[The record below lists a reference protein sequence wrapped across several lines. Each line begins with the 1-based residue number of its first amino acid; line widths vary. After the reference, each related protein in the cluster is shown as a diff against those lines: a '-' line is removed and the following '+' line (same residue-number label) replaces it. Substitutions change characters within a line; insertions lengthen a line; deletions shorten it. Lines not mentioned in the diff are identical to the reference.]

1 MIKNRARGT
10 NWGSRLPELSFWQ
23 IWNMSF
29 GFLGIQFGWG
39 LQMAN
44 MSAIYKYLGAA
55 DHAIAWLWI
64 AAPLTGLLIQ
74 PIVGQM
80 SDRCWTGLGRR
91 RPFILIGAIL
101 ASLSLVLMPNSP
113 TLWMAAGLLWVL
125 DGSINASMQPFR
137 ALVADNTPARQNSQG
152 FAMQS
157 LFIGLGGTVSSA
169 LPWMMT
175 NWFGVPVEKGGSGAI
190 PASVKLSFYIGA
202 VAFFSAVLYTILT
215 TKEYPPPPKELKKI
229 RLQKFDWTLGMGEI
243 AGLVM
248 RIPRRMWELGLVQF
262 FTWIGLFCM
271 WIYFSPAVAK
281 RLYQAN
287 PGSPGFAAA
296 VEWSGFCFAVYNA
309 VCFVFS
315 FLLIHLTKRFSAKPV
330 HAFCLGAGALGL
342 ISVLLADDKHV
353 LLLSMVGVGIAW
365 ASILS
370 MPYAMISSSLPK
382 QNMGAYMGIFNLFI
396 VIPQVVAT
404 LALGPA
410 MQFFLKDDPVQAV
423 AAGGVCFAIAALLTV
438 LVVTYRNPKTAVI
451 TSSGGAH

>member
-1 MIKNRARGT
+1 MNKPR
-10 NWGSRLPELSFWQ
+10 LSFWQ

-55 DHAIAWLWI
+55 DHEIAWLWI

-91 RPFILIGAIL
+91 RPFILVGAIL
-101 ASLSLVLMPNSP
+101 ASLSLILMPNSP

-137 ALVADNTPARQNSQG
+137 ALVADNTPEEQNSQG

-157 LFIGLGGTVSSA
+157 LFIGLGGTISSA

-175 NWFGVPVEKGGSGAI
+175 NWFGVPVEDAGGGHI

-202 VAFFSAVLYTILT
+202 VAFLAAVVYTVFA
-215 TKEYPPPPKELKKI
+215 TKEYPPSDKELAEI
-229 RLQKFDWTLGMGEI
+229 RARKFDWTLGLGEI
-243 AGLVM
+243 AGLIL

-281 RLYQAN
+281 RIFQAT
-287 PGSPGFAAA
+287 PDSPEFGAA
-296 VEWSGFCFAVYNA
+296 VEWAGFCFAVYNA
-309 VCFVFS
+309 VCFFFS
-315 FLLIHLTKRFSAKPV
+315 FALIALTKRLSAKLV
-330 HAFCLGAGALGL
+330 HTFCLLAGGVGL
-342 ISVLLADDKHV
+342 ASVLVATDKNI
-353 LLLSMVGVGIAW
+353 LLLSMTGVGIAW

-370 MPYAMISSSLPK
+370 MPYAMVSTALPK
-382 QNMGAYMGIFNLFI
+382 ENMGAYMGIFNLFI

-404 LALGPA
+404 LALGPV
-410 MQFFLKDDPVQAV
+410 MQFFLGDDPVKAV
-423 AAGGVCFAIAALLTV
+423 AAGGVSFGIAAILTL
-438 LVVTYRNPKTAVI
+438 LVVSYRAPKGGLGTV
-451 TSSGGAH
+451 SGGGGH

>member
-1 MIKNRARGT
+1 MNKPR
-10 NWGSRLPELSFWQ
+10 LSFWQ

-55 DHAIAWLWI
+55 DHEIAWLWI

-91 RPFILIGAIL
+91 RPFILVGAIL
-101 ASLSLVLMPNSP
+101 ASLSLILMPNSP

-137 ALVADNTPARQNSQG
+137 ALVADNTPEEQNSQG

-175 NWFGVPVEKGGSGAI
+175 NWFGVPVEQAGGGHI

-202 VAFFSAVLYTILT
+202 VAFLAAVVYTVLT
-215 TKEYPPPPKELKKI
+215 TREYPPSDKELAEI
-229 RLQKFDWTLGMGEI
+229 RSRKFDWSLGLGEI

-248 RIPRRMWELGLVQF
+248 RIPRRMWELGVVQF

-281 RLYQAN
+281 RLYQAT
-287 PGSPGFAAA
+287 PDSP
-296 VEWSGFCFAVYNA
+296 EFAVA
-309 VCFVFS
+309 
-315 FLLIHLTKRFSAKPV
+315 LL
-330 HAFCLGAGALGL
+330 
-342 ISVLLADDKHV
+342 
-353 LLLSMVGVGIAW
+353 
-365 ASILS
+365 
-370 MPYAMISSSLPK
+370 
-382 QNMGAYMGIFNLFI
+382 
-396 VIPQVVAT
+396 
-404 LALGPA
+404 
-410 MQFFLKDDPVQAV
+410 FFLCPDPPHQAV
-423 AAGGVCFAIAALLTV
+423 QRQACSCCLSVGRSRRARFRPGGERQIRSPSLHGRRRHRLGQHPFHALRHGQHISTQRK
-438 LVVTYRNPKTAVI
+438 Y
-451 TSSGGAH
+451 GGLHGHL

>member
-1 MIKNRARGT
+1 
-10 NWGSRLPELSFWQ
+10 
-23 IWNMSF
+23 MSF

-55 DHAIAWLWI
+55 DHEIAWLWI

-91 RPFILIGAIL
+91 RPFILVGAIL
-101 ASLSLVLMPNSP
+101 ASLSLILMPNSP

-137 ALVADNTPARQNSQG
+137 ALVADNTPEEQNSQG

-157 LFIGLGGTVSSA
+157 LFIGLGGTISSA

-175 NWFGVPVEKGGSGAI
+175 NWFGVPVEDAGGGHI

-202 VAFFSAVLYTILT
+202 VAFLAAVVYTVLA
-215 TKEYPPPPKELKKI
+215 TKEYPPSDKELAEI
-229 RLQKFDWTLGMGEI
+229 RARKFDWTLGLGEI
-243 AGLVM
+243 AGLIL

-281 RLYQAN
+281 RIFQAT
-287 PGSPGFAAA
+287 PDSPEFGAA
-296 VEWSGFCFAVYNA
+296 VEWAGFCFAVYNA
-309 VCFVFS
+309 VCFFFS
-315 FLLIHLTKRFSAKPV
+315 FALIALTKRLSAKLV
-330 HAFCLGAGALGL
+330 HTFCLLAGGVGL
-342 ISVLLADDKHV
+342 ASVLVATDKNI
-353 LLLSMVGVGIAW
+353 LLLSMTGVGIAW

-370 MPYAMISSSLPK
+370 MPYAMVSTALPK
-382 QNMGAYMGIFNLFI
+382 ENMGAYMGIFNLFI

-404 LALGPA
+404 LALGPV
-410 MQFFLKDDPVQAV
+410 MQFFLGDDPVKAV
-423 AAGGVCFAIAALLTV
+423 AAGGVSFGIAAILTL
-438 LVVTYRNPKTAVI
+438 LVVSYRAPKGGLGTV
-451 TSSGGAH
+451 SGGGGH

>member
-1 MIKNRARGT
+1 MNKPR
-10 NWGSRLPELSFWQ
+10 LSFWQ

-55 DHAIAWLWI
+55 DHEIAWLWI

-91 RPFILIGAIL
+91 RPFILVGAIL
-101 ASLSLVLMPNSP
+101 ASLSLILMPNSP

-137 ALVADNTPARQNSQG
+137 ALVADNTPEEQNSQG

-157 LFIGLGGTVSSA
+157 LFIGLGGTISSA

-175 NWFGVPVEKGGSGAI
+175 NWFGVPVEDAGGGHI

-202 VAFFSAVLYTILT
+202 VAFLAAVVYTVLA
-215 TKEYPPPPKELKKI
+215 TKEYPPSDKELAEI
-229 RLQKFDWTLGMGEI
+229 RARKFDWTLGLGEI
-243 AGLVM
+243 AGLIL

-281 RLYQAN
+281 RIFQAT
-287 PGSPGFAAA
+287 PDSPEFGAA
-296 VEWSGFCFAVYNA
+296 VEWAGFCFAVYNA
-309 VCFVFS
+309 VCFFFS
-315 FLLIHLTKRFSAKPV
+315 FALIALTKRLSAKLV
-330 HAFCLGAGALGL
+330 HTFCLLAGGVGL
-342 ISVLLADDKHV
+342 ASVLVATDKNI
-353 LLLSMVGVGIAW
+353 LLLSMTGVGIAW

-370 MPYAMISSSLPK
+370 MPYAMVSTALPK
-382 QNMGAYMGIFNLFI
+382 ENMGAYMGIFNLFI

-404 LALGPA
+404 LALGPV
-410 MQFFLKDDPVQAV
+410 MQFFLGDDPVKAV
-423 AAGGVCFAIAALLTV
+423 AAGGVSFGIAAILTL
-438 LVVTYRNPKTAVI
+438 LVVSYRAPKGGLGTV
-451 TSSGGAH
+451 SGGGGH

>member
-1 MIKNRARGT
+1 
-10 NWGSRLPELSFWQ
+10 
-23 IWNMSF
+23 MSF

-55 DHAIAWLWI
+55 DHEIAWLWI

-91 RPFILIGAIL
+91 RPFILVGAIL
-101 ASLSLVLMPNSP
+101 ASLSLILMPNSP

-137 ALVADNTPARQNSQG
+137 ALVADNTPEEQNSQG

-157 LFIGLGGTVSSA
+157 LFIGLGGTISSA

-175 NWFGVPVEKGGSGAI
+175 NWFGVPVEDAGGGYI

-202 VAFFSAVLYTILT
+202 VAFLAAVVYTVLA
-215 TKEYPPPPKELKKI
+215 TKEYPPSDKELAEI
-229 RLQKFDWTLGMGEI
+229 RARKFDWTLGLGEI
-243 AGLVM
+243 AGLIL

-281 RLYQAN
+281 RIFQAT
-287 PGSPGFAAA
+287 PDSPEFGAA
-296 VEWSGFCFAVYNA
+296 VEWAGFCFAVYNA
-309 VCFVFS
+309 VCFFFS
-315 FLLIHLTKRFSAKPV
+315 FALIALTKRLSAKLV
-330 HAFCLGAGALGL
+330 HTFCLLAGAVGL
-342 ISVLLADDKHV
+342 ASVLVATDKNI
-353 LLLSMVGVGIAW
+353 LLLSMTGVGIAW

-370 MPYAMISSSLPK
+370 MPYAMVSTALPK
-382 QNMGAYMGIFNLFI
+382 ENMGAYMGIFNLFI

-404 LALGPA
+404 LALGPV
-410 MQFFLKDDPVQAV
+410 MQFFLGDDPVKAV
-423 AAGGVCFAIAALLTV
+423 ATGGVSFGIAAILTL
-438 LVVTYRNPKTAVI
+438 LVVSCQAPKDGLGTV
-451 TSSGGAH
+451 SGGAGH

>member
-1 MIKNRARGT
+1 MSKPR
-10 NWGSRLPELSFWQ
+10 LSFWQ

-55 DHAIAWLWI
+55 DHEIAWLWI

-74 PIVGQM
+74 PVVGQM
-80 SDRCWTGLGRR
+80 SDRCWTRLGRR
-91 RPFILIGAIL
+91 RPFILVGAVL
-101 ASLSLVLMPNSP
+101 ASLALVLMPNSP

-137 ALVADNTPARQNSQG
+137 ALVADTTPEEQNSQG

-175 NWFGVPVEKGGSGAI
+175 NWFGVPVEEAGGGHI
-190 PASVKLSFYIGA
+190 PTSVKLSFYIGA
-202 VAFFSAVLYTILT
+202 VAFFAAVLYTVLT
-215 TKEYPPPPKELKKI
+215 SREHPPSDKELSEI
-229 RLQKFDWTLGMGEI
+229 RARKFDWSLGLGEI

-248 RIPRRMWELGLVQF
+248 RIPRRMWELGVVQF

-281 RLYQAN
+281 RLYQATPN
-287 PGSPGFAAA
+287 SPDFAMA
-296 VEWSGFCFAVYNA
+296 VEWAGFCFAVYNA

-315 FLLIHLTKRFSAKPV
+315 FILIHLTKRFSAKPV
-330 HAFCLGAGALGL
+330 HAFCLLAGAVGL
-342 ISVLLADDKHV
+342 ASVLFANDKHT
-353 LLLSMVGVGIAW
+353 LLFSMVGVGIAW

-370 MPYAMISSSLPK
+370 MPYAMVSTALPK
-382 QNMGAYMGIFNLFI
+382 ENIGAYMGIFNLFI

-410 MQFFLKDDPVQAV
+410 MQFFLADDPVRAV
-423 AAGGVCFAIAALLTV
+423 AAGGTAFGIAAVLTLL
-438 LVVTYRNPKTAVI
+438 LVSYQAPKGGLV
-451 TSSGGAH
+451 SVSGGAGH

>member
-1 MIKNRARGT
+1 MNKPR
-10 NWGSRLPELSFWQ
+10 LSFWQ

-55 DHAIAWLWI
+55 DHEIAWLWI

-74 PIVGQM
+74 PVVGQM

-91 RPFILIGAIL
+91 RPFILVGAIL
-101 ASLSLVLMPNSP
+101 ASLSLILMPNSP

-137 ALVADNTPARQNSQG
+137 ALVADNTPEEQNSQG

-157 LFIGLGGTVSSA
+157 LFIGLGGTISSA
-169 LPWMMT
+169 LPWVMT
-175 NWFGVPVEKGGSGAI
+175 NWFGVPVEDAGGGHI

-202 VAFFSAVLYTILT
+202 VAFLAAVVYTVFA
-215 TKEYPPPPKELKKI
+215 TKEYPPSDKELAEI
-229 RLQKFDWTLGMGEI
+229 RARKFDWTLGLGEI
-243 AGLVM
+243 AGLIL

-281 RLYQAN
+281 RIFQAT
-287 PGSPGFAAA
+287 PDSPEFGAA
-296 VEWSGFCFAVYNA
+296 VEWAGFCFAVYNA
-309 VCFVFS
+309 VCFFFS
-315 FLLIHLTKRFSAKPV
+315 FALIALTKRLSAKLV
-330 HAFCLGAGALGL
+330 HTFCLLAGGVGL
-342 ISVLLADDKHV
+342 ASVLVATDKNI
-353 LLLSMVGVGIAW
+353 LLLSMTGVGIAW

-370 MPYAMISSSLPK
+370 MPYAMVSTALPK
-382 QNMGAYMGIFNLFI
+382 ENMGAYMGIFNLFI

-404 LALGPA
+404 LALGPV
-410 MQFFLKDDPVQAV
+410 MQFFLGDDPVKAV
-423 AAGGVCFAIAALLTV
+423 AAGGVSFGIAAILTL
-438 LVVTYRNPKTAVI
+438 LVVSYQAPKGGLGTV
-451 TSSGGAH
+451 SGGGGH

>member
-1 MIKNRARGT
+1 MNKPR
-10 NWGSRLPELSFWQ
+10 LSFWQ

-55 DHAIAWLWI
+55 DHEIAWLWI

-91 RPFILIGAIL
+91 RPFILVGAIL
-101 ASLSLVLMPNSP
+101 ASLSLLLMPNSP

-137 ALVADNTPARQNSQG
+137 ALVADNTPEEQNSQG

-157 LFIGLGGTVSSA
+157 LFIGLGGTISSA

-175 NWFGVPVEKGGSGAI
+175 NWFGVPVEDAGGGHI

-202 VAFFSAVLYTILT
+202 VAFLAAVVYTVFA
-215 TKEYPPPPKELKKI
+215 TKEYPPSDKELAEI
-229 RLQKFDWTLGMGEI
+229 RARKFDWTLGLGEI
-243 AGLVM
+243 AGLIL

-281 RLYQAN
+281 RIFQAT
-287 PGSPGFAAA
+287 PDSPEFGAA
-296 VEWSGFCFAVYNA
+296 VEWAGFCFAVYNA
-309 VCFVFS
+309 VCFFFS
-315 FLLIHLTKRFSAKPV
+315 FALIALTKRLSAKLV
-330 HAFCLGAGALGL
+330 HTFCLLAGGVGL
-342 ISVLLADDKHV
+342 ASVLVATDKNI
-353 LLLSMVGVGIAW
+353 LLLSMTGVGIAW

-370 MPYAMISSSLPK
+370 MPYAMVSTALPK
-382 QNMGAYMGIFNLFI
+382 ENMGAYMGIFNLFI

-404 LALGPA
+404 LALGPV
-410 MQFFLKDDPVQAV
+410 MQFFLGDDPVKAV
-423 AAGGVCFAIAALLTV
+423 AAGGVSFGIAAILTL
-438 LVVTYRNPKTAVI
+438 LVVSYRAPKGGLGTV
-451 TSSGGAH
+451 SGGGGH

>member
-1 MIKNRARGT
+1 MNKPR
-10 NWGSRLPELSFWQ
+10 LSFWQ

-55 DHAIAWLWI
+55 DHEIAWLWI

-91 RPFILIGAIL
+91 RPFILVGAIL
-101 ASLSLVLMPNSP
+101 ASLSLILMPNSP

-137 ALVADNTPARQNSQG
+137 ALVADNTPEEQNSQG

-157 LFIGLGGTVSSA
+157 LFIGLGGTISSA

-175 NWFGVPVEKGGSGAI
+175 NWFGVPVEDAGGGHI

-202 VAFFSAVLYTILT
+202 VAFLAAVVYTVLA
-215 TKEYPPPPKELKKI
+215 TKEYPPSDKELAEI
-229 RLQKFDWTLGMGEI
+229 RARKFDWTLGLGEI
-243 AGLVM
+243 AGLIL

-281 RLYQAN
+281 RIFKAT
-287 PGSPGFAAA
+287 PDSPEFGAA
-296 VEWSGFCFAVYNA
+296 VEWAGFCFAVYNA
-309 VCFVFS
+309 VCFFFS
-315 FLLIHLTKRFSAKPV
+315 FALIALTKRLSAKLV
-330 HAFCLGAGALGL
+330 HTFCLLAGGVGL
-342 ISVLLADDKHV
+342 ASVLVATDKNI
-353 LLLSMVGVGIAW
+353 LLLSMTGVGIAW

-370 MPYAMISSSLPK
+370 MPYAMVSTALPK
-382 QNMGAYMGIFNLFI
+382 ENMGAYMGIFNLFI

-404 LALGPA
+404 LALGPV
-410 MQFFLKDDPVQAV
+410 MQFFLGDDPVKAV
-423 AAGGVCFAIAALLTV
+423 AAGGVSFGIAAILTL
-438 LVVTYRNPKTAVI
+438 LVVSYRAPKGGLGTV
-451 TSSGGAH
+451 SGGGGH

>member
-1 MIKNRARGT
+1 MNKPR
-10 NWGSRLPELSFWQ
+10 LSFWQ

-55 DHAIAWLWI
+55 DHEIAWLWI

-101 ASLSLVLMPNSP
+101 ASLSLILMPNSP

-137 ALVADNTPARQNSQG
+137 ALVADNTPEEQNSQG

-157 LFIGLGGTVSSA
+157 VFIGLGGTVSSA

-175 NWFGVPVEKGGSGAI
+175 NWFGVSVEEASGSHI

-202 VAFFSAVLYTILT
+202 VAFLAAVVYTVLT
-215 TKEYPPPPKELKKI
+215 TKEHPPADKELAEI
-229 RLQKFDWTLGMGEI
+229 RSRKFDWSLGLGEI
-243 AGLVM
+243 AGLVL
-248 RIPRRMWELGLVQF
+248 RIPRRMWELGVVQF

-281 RLYQAN
+281 RIFQAT
-287 PGSPGFAAA
+287 PDSPEFCAA
-296 VEWSGFCFAVYNA
+296 VEWAGFCFAVYNA
-309 VCFVFS
+309 VCFFFS
-315 FLLIHLTKRFSAKPV
+315 FALIALTKRLSAKLV
-330 HAFCLGAGALGL
+330 HTFCLLAGGVGL
-342 ISVLLADDKHV
+342 ASVLFVTDKNI
-353 LLLSMVGVGIAW
+353 LLLSMTGVGIAW

-370 MPYAMISSSLPK
+370 MPYAMVSTALPK
-382 QNMGAYMGIFNLFI
+382 ENMGAYMGIFNLFI

-404 LALGPA
+404 LALGPV
-410 MQFFLKDDPVQAV
+410 MQFFLGDDPGKAV
-423 AAGGVCFAIAALLTV
+423 AAGGVSFAIAAILTF
-438 LVVTYRNPKTAVI
+438 VVVSYRAPQGGLNSVAG
-451 TSSGGAH
+451 GGAH

>member
-1 MIKNRARGT
+1 MNKPR
-10 NWGSRLPELSFWQ
+10 LSFWQ

-55 DHAIAWLWI
+55 DHEIAWLWI

-74 PIVGQM
+74 PVVGQM

-101 ASLSLVLMPNSP
+101 ASLSLILMPNSP

-137 ALVADNTPARQNSQG
+137 ALVADNTPEDQNSQG

-157 LFIGLGGTVSSA
+157 VFIGLGGTVSSA

-175 NWFGVPVEKGGSGAI
+175 NWFGVPVEEAGGGHI

-202 VAFFSAVLYTILT
+202 VAFLAAVVYTVIT
-215 TKEYPPPPKELKKI
+215 TREYPPADKELAEI
-229 RLQKFDWTLGMGEI
+229 RARKFDWTLGLGEI
-243 AGLVM
+243 AGLVL
-248 RIPRRMWELGLVQF
+248 RIPRRMWELGVVQF

-281 RLYQAN
+281 RLYQAT
-287 PGSPGFAAA
+287 PDSPEFAVA
-296 VEWSGFCFAVYNA
+296 VEWAGFCFAVYNA

-315 FLLIHLTKRFSAKPV
+315 FVLIHLTKRFSAKPV
-330 HAFCLGAGALGL
+330 HAFCLLAGAVGL
-342 ISVLLADDKHV
+342 ASVLVANDKNV
-353 LLLSMVGVGIAW
+353 LLFSMVGVGIAW

-370 MPYAMISSSLPK
+370 MPYAMVSTALPK
-382 QNMGAYMGIFNLFI
+382 ENMGAYMGIFNLFI

-410 MQFFLKDDPVQAV
+410 MQFFLSDDPVRAV
-423 AAGGVCFAIAALLTV
+423 AAGGASFGIAAILTL
-438 LVVTYRNPKTAVI
+438 LVVSYQAPKGGL
-451 TSSGGAH
+451 TSVSGGTGH

>member
-1 MIKNRARGT
+1 
-10 NWGSRLPELSFWQ
+10 
-23 IWNMSF
+23 
-29 GFLGIQFGWG
+29 
-39 LQMAN
+39 MAN

-55 DHAIAWLWI
+55 DHEIAWLWI

-91 RPFILIGAIL
+91 RPFILVGAIL
-101 ASLSLVLMPNSP
+101 ASLSLILMPNSP

-137 ALVADNTPARQNSQG
+137 ALVADNTPEEQNSQG

-157 LFIGLGGTVSSA
+157 LFIGLGGTISSA

-175 NWFGVPVEKGGSGAI
+175 NWFGVPVEDAGGGHI

-202 VAFFSAVLYTILT
+202 VAFLAAVVYTVLA
-215 TKEYPPPPKELKKI
+215 TKEYPPSDKELAEI
-229 RLQKFDWTLGMGEI
+229 RARKFDWTLGLGEI
-243 AGLVM
+243 AGLIL

-281 RLYQAN
+281 RIFQAT
-287 PGSPGFAAA
+287 PDSPEFGAA
-296 VEWSGFCFAVYNA
+296 VEWAGFCFAVYNA
-309 VCFVFS
+309 VCFFFS
-315 FLLIHLTKRFSAKPV
+315 FALIALTKRLSAKLV
-330 HAFCLGAGALGL
+330 HTFCLLAGGVGL
-342 ISVLLADDKHV
+342 ASVLVATDKNI
-353 LLLSMVGVGIAW
+353 LLLSMTGVGIAW

-370 MPYAMISSSLPK
+370 MPYAMVSTALPK
-382 QNMGAYMGIFNLFI
+382 ENMGAYMGIFNLFI

-404 LALGPA
+404 LALGPV
-410 MQFFLKDDPVQAV
+410 MQFFLGDDPVKAV
-423 AAGGVCFAIAALLTV
+423 ATGGVSFGIAAILTL
-438 LVVTYRNPKTAVI
+438 LVVSCQAPKDGLGTV
-451 TSSGGAH
+451 SGGAGH